1 MFLFVVFAAVVYYVL
16 PYFYKYA
23 QLLVLKKKCADRRA
37 LALTYDGHLGA
48 NLTNSIL
55 DLLAREKVRATF
67 FCTGK
72 DVLDN
77 PGILDRLLAEG
88 HEIGCHSQRHLN
100 AIKSW
105 PWDSIIDISDCYRQL
120 SGWVSSDATY
130 RPPYG
135 KLNILTL
142 MFLLL
147 KRIPIGLWTID
158 SQDTFHSLPVPGKIA
173 DKVIKEGGGVVLMHT
188 LEGQSQRVE
197 FVIETTRLLCETAKR
212 EKIIM
217 CRLTELLKN
226 KGKRYGSW

>member
-1 MFLFVVFAAVVYYVL
+1 
-16 PYFYKYA
+16 
-23 QLLVLKKKCADRRA
+23 
-37 LALTYDGHLGA
+37 
-48 NLTNSIL
+48 
-55 DLLAREKVRATF
+55 
-67 FCTGK
+67 
-72 DVLDN
+72 
-77 PGILDRLLAEG
+77 
-88 HEIGCHSQRHLN
+88 
-100 AIKSW
+100 
-105 PWDSIIDISDCYRQL
+105 
-120 SGWVSSDATY
+120 
-130 RPPYG
+130 
-135 KLNILTL
+135 

-147 KRIPIGLWTID
+147 KRIPTGLWTID